1 MNTEIIAVLASGQLI
16 LVLWQILKEA
26 KQIREKKIADN
37 NEQEKEIKE
46 IQEMLFKLYRDNL
59 EKKILKTY
67 EHIDSNNP
75 SLNEYLMAIQNDMEV
90 YIKAGGNSTV
100 KDLYIRFADYVR
112 EQVGER
118 YYLLLLIDGF
128 DMH

>member
-16 LVLWQILKEA
+16 LVLWQIVKEA

>member
-1 MNTEIIAVLASGQLI
+1 
-16 LVLWQILKEA
+16 
-26 KQIREKKIADN
+26 
-37 NEQEKEIKE
+37 
-46 IQEMLFKLYRDNL
+46 MLFKLYRDNL

-67 EHIDSNNP
+67 ENIDKNNP
-75 SLNEYLMAIQNDMEV
+75 SLKEYLMAIQNDMEV

-100 KDLYIRFADYVR
+100 KDLYIRFSDYVR
-112 EQVGER
+112 EQLGES

>member
-16 LVLWQILKEA
+16 LVLWQIIKEA
-26 KQIREKKIADN
+26 RQIREKKIADN

-67 EHIDSNNP
+67 ENIDNNNP
-75 SLNEYLMAIQNDMEV
+75 SLKEYLMAIQNDMEV
-90 YIKAGGNSTV
+90 YLKAGGNSTV
-100 KDLYIRFADYVR
+100 KDLYIRFSDYVR
-112 EQVGER
+112 EKAGES

>member
-16 LVLWQILKEA
+16 LVLWQIIKEA
-26 KQIREKKIADN
+26 RQIREKKIADN

-67 EHIDSNNP
+67 ENIDNNNP
-75 SLNEYLMAIQNDMEV
+75 SLKEYLMAIQNDMEV

-100 KDLYIRFADYVR
+100 KDLYIRFSDYVR
-112 EQVGER
+112 EQVGES